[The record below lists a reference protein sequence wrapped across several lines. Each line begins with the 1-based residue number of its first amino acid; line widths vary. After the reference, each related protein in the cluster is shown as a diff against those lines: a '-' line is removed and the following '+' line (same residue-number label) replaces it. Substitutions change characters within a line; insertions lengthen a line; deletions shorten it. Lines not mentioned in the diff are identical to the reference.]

1 MPIAA
6 YRETMASLRDLGLS
20 EYESRAY
27 RSLLDTGATTAKEL
41 SRTSDV
47 PMGRIYDVLNSLE
60 TKNLVRS
67 QTASRPKKYVAVE
80 PETALDR
87 LLADKEAELEE
98 QLSQFESIASE
109 LEAKLEASEPV
120 DEQFWTAALGAE
132 ETIDLLVE
140 RLAAADERI
149 IFVAA
154 TPTSR
159 FDADAVGERITDGIA
174 DALQRGVDISLL
186 ERPDVVE
193 TLPEE
198 VGQRYRKQLQ
208 NYDSFAVRTTEDIGS
223 TFAIIDH
230 IEICIEVPHP
240 LNRKE
245 AFALINLKDA
255 EFAGDV
261 EETFEERWAEAREF
275 TL

>member
-1 MPIAA
+1 
-6 YRETMASLRDLGLS
+6 MASLRDLGLS

-47 PMGRIYDVLNSLE
+47 PMGRMYDVLNSLE

-67 QTASRPKKYVAVE
+67 QTASRPKQYVAVE

-87 LLADKEAELEE
+87 LLADKEAELDE
-98 QLSQFESIASE
+98 QLSQFESIAGE
-109 LEAKLEASEPV
+109 LETKLEASEPV

-174 DALQRGVDISLL
+174 NALERGVDISLL

-208 NYDSFAVRTTEDIGS
+208 NYDSFAVRTSEDIGS

-230 IEICIEVPHP
+230 VEICIEVPHP

-245 AFALINLKDA
+245 AFALINLKDG

-261 EETFEERWAEAREF
+261 EESFEERWAEAREF

>member
-1 MPIAA
+1 
-6 YRETMASLRDLGLS
+6 MASLRDLGLS

-27 RSLLDTGATTAKEL
+27 RSLLDTGPTTAKEL

-60 TKNLVRS
+60 TQNLARS
-67 QTASRPKKYVAVE
+67 QAASRPKKYVAVE
-80 PETALDR
+80 PEAALDR
-87 LLADKEAELEE
+87 LLEDKEQELEE

-109 LEAKLEASEPV
+109 LETQLEASDPV

-159 FDADAVGERITDGIA
+159 FDVDAVGERITDELERVLERGIP
-174 DALQRGVDISLL
+174 VSLL
-186 ERPDVVE
+186 EHPAVVE
-193 TLPEE
+193 TLPTE
-198 VGQRYRKQLQ
+198 VGERYREHLQ
-208 NYDSFAVRTTEDIGS
+208 DYDHFEVRVVEDIGS

-230 IEICIEVPHP
+230 VEICIEVPHP

-255 EFAGDV
+255 EFAADV
-261 EETFEERWAEAREF
+261 ESTFETRWEQARDF
-275 TL
+275 SLS